1 MSASLIAVALGLGLS
16 SPLERVPPRLSTSP
30 YTAALIVPTG
40 IGASIGGFAGDALP
54 VARAF
59 TGVCDRLVTHP
70 NVMNGAMLSH
80 SDPRLLYT
88 EGYALDELAAGRW
101 GLRPVTSQ
109 RIGLLLDSAIEPELR
124 MRHLQAADACR
135 ATLGVNVAAHTTTDA
150 PLGVELRMSPA
161 GASYGSLAN
170 PESLLKAAERLA
182 DAGCT
187 AIAVVARF
195 PDDEDEEMLA
205 EYRAGSGVDAI
216 GGVEA
221 IISHL
226 VTKRL
231 KLPCAHAPAL
241 EVLELDEELSPRNCA
256 EELGYTFLPCI
267 LSNLATAPSLLDG
280 TERPLPGDLWADDLD
295 AIVVPAGA
303 CGGPAVMALLGGGG
317 GGGGGDNADDDG
329 ERSRHH
335 SNSIGR
341 TTSALVIAVEENQ
354 CALDVSPDALRA
366 EGIVL
371 VRSYAEA
378 LGVLAA
384 HKAGV
389 NPACLTP
396 NVASIRELEVVDAE
410 EASSS
415 HSSAPPLPIR
425 EILAPPKT
433 QRSPAVIAMAG
444 DGTEG
449 RTGGGGSILQKLAAT
464 DESDGLIEK
473 VDAFEQEQG
482 DDAAPGATYDD
493 IRATIAASR
502 ARSYEQ
508 GRKGCCGKA
517 ADYLGSKGPPPGSP
531 WARDA

>member
-1 MSASLIAVALGLGLS
+1 MIKNRQSYFRNSNRGLNQLLRLYERNHKHKKPRAERPRIHTSHAVS
-16 SPLERVPPRLSTSP
+16 SEVCELERT
-30 YTAALIVPTG
+30 
-40 IGASIGGFAGDALP
+40 
-54 VARAF
+54 
-59 TGVCDRLVTHP
+59 
-70 NVMNGAMLSH
+70 
-80 SDPRLLYT
+80 
-88 EGYALDELAAGRW
+88 
-101 GLRPVTSQ
+101 
-109 RIGLLLDSAIEPELR
+109 
-124 MRHLQAADACR
+124 
-135 ATLGVNVAAHTTTDA
+135 
-150 PLGVELRMSPA
+150 
-161 GASYGSLAN
+161 
-170 PESLLKAAERLA
+170 
-182 DAGCT
+182 
-187 AIAVVARF
+187 
-195 PDDEDEEMLA
+195 
-205 EYRAGSGVDAI
+205 GSGDQLRVR
-216 GGVEA
+216 
-221 IISHL
+221 S
-226 VTKRL
+226 
-231 KLPCAHAPAL
+231 C
-241 EVLELDEELSPRNCA
+241 
-256 EELGYTFLPCI
+256 
-267 LSNLATAPSLLDG
+267 DG
-280 TERPLPGDLWADDLD
+280 TASACCDCAD
-295 AIVVPAGA
+295 GE
-303 CGGPAVMALLGGGG
+303 GGKWH
-317 GGGGGDNADDDG
+317 DNADDDG
-329 ERSRHH
+329 ERSRR

-396 NVASIRELEVVDAE
+396 TVASIRELEVVVAE
-410 EASSS
+410 EASS

-444 DGTEG
+444 DGTDG

-531 WARDA
+531 WARGA